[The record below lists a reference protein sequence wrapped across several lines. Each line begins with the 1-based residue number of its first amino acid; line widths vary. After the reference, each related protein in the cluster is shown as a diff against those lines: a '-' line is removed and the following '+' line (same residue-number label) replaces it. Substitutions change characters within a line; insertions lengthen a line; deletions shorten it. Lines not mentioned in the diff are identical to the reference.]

1 MIGAPIKIDSE
12 SGESLQEQL
21 RIYLLKNILGNQ
33 YLQGKPLPSCRQL
46 SLQAGVS
53 RNTVARVY
61 EGLCDDGYLLSKPR
75 KGYYVVANYQQDENN
90 LIPCSAQTGT
100 SNAPIWGE
108 IFKKSASNYLTVVKP
123 AQWMDYDHP
132 FVYGQLDTDFFPIE
146 HWRDAERK
154 VTGNRRDK
162 EWLYDCFD
170 NDYPMLIEQIRT
182 QVLPKRGIIAQDYEI
197 LLTLGAQN
205 ALSLLAELL
214 LDKNTTIG
222 VENPGY
228 REAISVFSLQ
238 EASIQLHEIDNQGIK
253 MSDDSSE
260 CDVFYVTPNHQS
272 PTGVSMSQARR
283 KQLLALAS
291 RHNKIII
298 EDDFDSHI
306 NTDIDSQMALKSED
320 EEGRV
325 IYVGSLSKVLSP
337 GLRLG
342 YIVGSME
349 LIDELR
355 SLRRLRYRHPPT
367 NIQYQMAHF
376 IEQGYYETYLKR
388 YHRCSQKRHGILK
401 AALANYLP
409 QCSYQDHHSSAFWIK
424 APEHIDTQ
432 YLARQA
438 AKLGVLIEPGEI
450 HFSQTNPPKNHFR
463 LGFNAIRPEAIE
475 AGIIKLSCAMSI
487 VAKYH
492 SKLN

>member
-1 MIGAPIKIDSE
+1 MIGGSIGIDLE

-21 RIYLLKNILGNQ
+21 RVYLVKNILGNQ
-33 YLQGKPLPSCRQL
+33 YQYDKPLPSCRQL

-61 EGLCDDGYLLSKPR
+61 EVLCDEGYLLSKPR
-75 KGYYVVANYQQDENN
+75 KGYYIAPDYQQEVNN
-90 LIPCSAQTGT
+90 IIPLSVQGSD
-100 SNAPIWGE
+100 SNAPKWGE
-108 IFKKSASNYLTVVKP
+108 IFKKSTANYLTVVKP
-123 AQWMDYDHP
+123 AQWMDYEHP
-132 FVYGQLDTDFFPIE
+132 FVYGQLNTDFFPIE

-154 VTGNRRDK
+154 VTGNHRDK
-162 EWLYDCFD
+162 EWLYDRFD
-170 NDYPMLIEQIRT
+170 HDYPMLIEQIRT
-182 QVLPKRGIIAQDYEI
+182 QVLPKRGVFAQDYEI

-214 LDKNTTIG
+214 FDKNTTIG

-238 EASIQLHEIDNQGIK
+238 DASIQLHDIDNQGIK
-253 MSDDSSE
+253 LSEESSE

-272 PTGVSMSQARR
+272 PTGVSMSQTRR
-283 KQLLALAS
+283 KQLLKLAS
-291 RHNKIII
+291 RHNQIII

-306 NTDIDSQMALKSED
+306 NTDIGSQMALKSED

-325 IYVGSLSKVLSP
+325 IYVGSLSKVVSP

-355 SLRRLRYRHPPT
+355 SLRRLRYRHPPS

-376 IEQGYYETYLKR
+376 IQQGYYESYLKR
-388 YHRCSQKRHGILK
+388 YYRCSKKRHGILK
-401 AALANYLP
+401 TALETYLP

-424 APEHIDTQ
+424 APDYIDTQ
-432 YLARQA
+432 QLAWQA

-450 HFSQTNPPKNHFR
+450 HFFQASPPKNYFR

-475 AGIIKLSCAMSI
+475 MGIKKLSYAMDTVIKRYDKSG
-487 VAKYH
+487 
-492 SKLN
+492 

>member
-1 MIGAPIKIDSE
+1 MIAASIRMDLE
-12 SGESLQEQL
+12 SGETLQEQL
-21 RIYLLKNILGNQ
+21 RVYLLKNILGNQ
-33 YLQGKPLPSCRQL
+33 YLPDKPLPSCRQL
-46 SLQAGVS
+46 SVQASVS

-61 EGLCDDGYLLSKPR
+61 EALCDDGYLLSKPR
-75 KGYYVVANYQQDENN
+75 KGYYVDPNYQQDGNN
-90 LIPCSAQTGT
+90 IIPLSVQRRA
-100 SNAPIWGE
+100 SNAPKWGE
-108 IFKKSASNYLTVVKP
+108 LFKKSASNYLTVVKP
-123 AQWMDYDHP
+123 ALWMDYDHP

-154 VTGNRRDK
+154 VTGNNRNK
-162 EWLYDCFD
+162 EWLYDRFD
-170 NDYPMLIEQIRT
+170 HDYPILIEQIRT
-182 QVLPKRGIIAQDYEI
+182 QVLPKRGIFAQDHEI

-205 ALSLLAELL
+205 ALSLIAELL

-238 EASIQLHEIDNQGIK
+238 GSSIQLHNIDKHGIK
-253 MSDDSSE
+253 LSEDSCQ
-260 CDVFYVTPNHQS
+260 CDAFYVTPNHQS
-272 PTGVSMSQARR
+272 PTGVSMSQMRR
-283 KQLLALAS
+283 TQLLASAS
-291 RHNKIII
+291 RHNQIII

-306 NTDIDSQMALKSED
+306 NTDVGSQMALKAED

-325 IYVGSLSKVLSP
+325 IYVGSLSKIVSP

-355 SLRRLRYRHPPT
+355 SLRRLRYRHTPT
-367 NIQYQMAHF
+367 NIQYQMAYF
-376 IEQGYYETYLKR
+376 IKQGYYETYLKR
-388 YHRCSQKRHGILK
+388 YHRCSKKRHGILK
-401 AALANYLP
+401 AALAIYLP
-409 QCSYQDHHSSAFWIK
+409 QCSYQEHNASAFWIK

-432 YLARQA
+432 HLAWQA

-450 HFSQTNPPKNHFR
+450 HFSQANPPKNYFR

-475 AGIIKLSCAMSI
+475 AGIKKLSYAMAI
-487 VAKYH
+487 VAKKH
-492 SKLN
+492 AKLN